1 MRLCINGEWREI
13 ERAETL
19 LGALVGSGA
28 WSEADAEYTVVA
40 LNREC
45 VPRARYGDTRV
56 RENDAIEI
64 LSPMQGG

>member
-1 MRLCINGEWREI
+1 MRLQINGEWREI
-13 ERAETL
+13 DRAETL
-19 LGALVGSGA
+19 LSALLCSGA
-28 WSEADAEYTVVA
+28 WTEAEAAHTVVA

-45 VPRARYGDTRV
+45 VPRGRYAETPV